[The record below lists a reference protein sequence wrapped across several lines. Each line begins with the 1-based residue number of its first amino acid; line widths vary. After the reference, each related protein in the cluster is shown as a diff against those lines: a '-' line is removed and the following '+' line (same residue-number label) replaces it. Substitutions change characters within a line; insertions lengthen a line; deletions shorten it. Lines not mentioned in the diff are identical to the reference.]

1 MTFYTAHYRNRT
13 GEPDL
18 ILVKEGFSWPAFVFG
33 IVWALWN
40 RLWIVAGVFL
50 VAELALGFGLKLI
63 GMGAEVQALAS
74 VGLALV
80 IGFVANDLRSW
91 SLSRWSGFKAEG
103 VVAAGGLQEAERRF
117 LAERPDL
124 MVEFG

>member
-1 MTFYTAHYRNRT
+1 V
-13 GEPDL
+13 EPALDRRRC
-18 ILVKEGFSWPAFVFG
+18 FSG
-33 IVWALWN
+33 
-40 RLWIVAGVFL
+40 
-50 VAELALGFGLKLI
+50 AELALGFGLKLI
-63 GMGAEVQALAS
+63 GMGPEVQALAS

-91 SLSRWSGFKAEG
+91 SLGRWDGFEAEG
-103 VVAAGGLQEAERRF
+103 VVAADGLQEAERRF

>member
-18 ILVKEGFSWPAFVFG
+18 VLIKEGFSWPAFVFG
-33 IVWALWN
+33 ILWALWN
-40 RLWIVAGVFL
+40 RLWIVAVVFL
-50 VAELALGFGLKLI
+50 AAELALGFGLKLI
-63 GMGAEVQALAS
+63 GMGPEVQALAS

-91 SLSRWSGFKAEG
+91 SLGRWDGFEAEG
-103 VVAAGGLQEAERRF
+103 VVAADGLQEAERRF